1 MELANGFHELTDLAA
16 QRSRFEQDNVRR
28 RECGYKE
35 MAPDTYLLAALEHG
49 IPPCSGVALGI
60 ERLLALAFD
69 QTSIDRVL
77 AFDFSRA

>member
-1 MELANGFHELTDLAA
+1 
-16 QRSRFEQDNVRR
+16 
-28 RECGYKE
+28 